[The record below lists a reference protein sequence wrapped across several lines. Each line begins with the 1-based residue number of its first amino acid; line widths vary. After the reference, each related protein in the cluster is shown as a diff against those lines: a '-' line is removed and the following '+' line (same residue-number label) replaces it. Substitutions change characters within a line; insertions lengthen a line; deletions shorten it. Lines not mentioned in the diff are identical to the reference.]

1 MLGCYGYSPPLPSTS
16 GQARTSGQANP
27 ITPNLDGLAARSV
40 RFEQAITGGSWTQA
54 AFPVMLTSSHASLYG
69 GCLGPLS
76 AARPSPI
83 ETLAA
88 HGYETVG
95 FSSSPLLSG
104 EYKYDRGFSNFNE
117 LIPEETDPSL
127 RHIKGGEHL
136 LRLPWVHYLT
146 QLFGKRMRPARL
158 YVSAEEMTARACA
171 WLEKNDHRCTHRP
184 FFGWLHYMDVHWPYH
199 REEKLV
205 SPSQIAQAWNDIAHL
220 YRVNWKNDSISAEQ
234 KAHYLKLYEQAI
246 EYTDAQI
253 GRLLARLD
261 DLGIAD
267 NTIIIIVSDHGE
279 EFLER
284 GQWGHFE
291 VNLHDEILRVPL
303 IIHLPGS
310 QEGKTIRRQVRTLDL
325 MPTILE
331 LGGAPQAKGMEGKS
345 LLPLWAVGEDAYPP
359 QISIS
364 EMWRD
369 HWHII
374 AIRTEKFKYIWNS
387 RQPDQPELFNL
398 YLDPVEKKNV
408 LPQYPEDARK
418 FQSIV
423 NQHLER
429 GVQTAPQKPAA
440 IPDMDEKMIR
450 RLRDLGYVE

>member
-1 MLGCYGYSPPLPSTS
+1 MLGCYGHPS
-16 GQARTSGQANP
+16 P
-27 ITPNLDGLAARSV
+27 ITPNLDRFAASSI

-54 AFPVMLTSSHASLYG
+54 AFPVMLTSSHASMYG
-69 GCLGPLS
+69 GCLGPLAS
-76 AARPSPI
+76 ARPSPI

-88 HGYETVG
+88 HGYETIG
-95 FSSSPLLSG
+95 FSSSPLLSKNYG
-104 EYKYDRGFSNFNE
+104 YHRGFADFVE
-117 LIPEETDPSL
+117 LIPGETDPYL
-127 RHIKGGEHL
+127 RHLKGGEHF
-136 LRLPWVHYLT
+136 LRASFVHYLA
-146 QLFGKRMRPARL
+146 QLLGKQMRPARL
-158 YVSAEEMTARACA
+158 YVSAEEITAHACA
-171 WLEKNDHRCTHRP
+171 WLEKNEKP

-220 YRVNWKNDSISAEQ
+220 YRVNWKNESINAEQ

-253 GRLLARLD
+253 GRLLTRLD
-261 DLGIAD
+261 ELGISE
-267 NTIIIIVSDHGE
+267 NTIIIVVSDHGE

-303 IIHLPGS
+303 IIHLPS
-310 QEGKTIRRQVRTLDL
+310 SKEGKTIHRQVRTLDI

-331 LGGAPQAKGMEGKS
+331 LCGSPLAKGMEGKS
-345 LLPLWAVGEDAYPP
+345 LVPLWSVGEDAYPP

-374 AIRTEKFKYIWNS
+374 AIRTENYKYIWNS
-387 RQPDQPELFNL
+387 RQPDQPELFDL
-398 YLDPVEKKNV
+398 KLDPAEKNNI
-408 LPQYPEDARK
+408 LTQHPDEAGR
-418 FQSIV
+418 FQAV
-423 NQHLER
+423 VVQHLQR
-429 GVQTAPQKPAA
+429 GAQTSPSKPAA